1 MTEHEM
7 KSIYARVGEMWR
19 AIKGGDQGALMAFEF
34 GELIWKITGGNP
46 KTDAFWFEIVP
57 QAEAI
62 ARKYEGAEDCKRWVQ
77 GILFV
82 ADTVA
87 VDRDQKGGK

>member
-1 MTEHEM
+1 MTEEEL
-7 KSIYARVGEMWR
+7 KEIYGQIVDAWHRIRE
-19 AIKGGDQGALMAFEF
+19 GDEAALMAWEF
-34 GELIWKITGGNP
+34 CRLIYRITSGNP
-46 KTDAFWFEIVP
+46 KTDAFWSEIVP